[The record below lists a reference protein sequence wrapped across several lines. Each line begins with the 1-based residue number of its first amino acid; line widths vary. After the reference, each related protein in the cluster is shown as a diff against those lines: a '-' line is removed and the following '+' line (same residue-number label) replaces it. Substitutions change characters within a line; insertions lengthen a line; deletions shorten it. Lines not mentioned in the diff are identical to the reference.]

1 MRTYSAWV
9 PSIRW
14 PRIQPPS
21 SQWEYICFLQYSHFP
36 QEVTQ
41 EMMTLSP
48 FLKLLTPSPTSYT
61 LPPPSWPS
69 TRPLVTAG
77 TSTLRMCKSVPQMV
91 VLVILTMASV
101 DLEIIGLATDS
112 QTFCPGPW

>member
-9 PSIRW
+9 PSTRC

-21 SQWEYICFLQYSHFP
+21 SQWEYICCLQYSHLP

-48 FLKLLTPSPTSYT
+48 FLKLLTPSPTSST
-61 LPPPSWPS
+61 MPTPSWPRI
-69 TRPLVTAG
+69 RPGVTVG
-77 TSTLRMCKSVPQMV
+77 TSPLRICRSVPQIV

-101 DLEIIGLATDS
+101 ALEIIGLGTEVQDFS
-112 QTFCPGPW
+112 PGPL